1 MGKLLSAGFFRL
13 WKSKMLWASCAAMAA
28 ATMSA
33 VLANWSDRIRFGD
46 QGLDYSIDNVFFCYV
61 LFIAVFIPI
70 VCTLFV
76 GVEHSDGTIR
86 NKLIVG
92 HSKESVYLSNLV
104 LCSTA
109 SLIICTFAV
118 APGLCVGLPL
128 LGGFVMGPV
137 RAVLFILGVY
147 ALALVWAAL
156 STLLAM
162 LVSRRA
168 IAIVAAV
175 LVVLALM
182 LAGVYLEG
190 RLAAPPT
197 LQGYVLSASG
207 ELVPA
212 EPSPN
217 PHYLQE
223 GPVRSAFEFLC
234 DFTPGGQ
241 TLQHIQFAGRTA
253 NHPELLIAYDS
264 LIFAAVTAAG
274 VLLFR
279 RKDLK

>member
-1 MGKLLSAGFFRL
+1 MGNLLSAGFVRL
-13 WKSKMLWASCAAMAA
+13 WKSKMLWASCAAVAA
-28 ATMSA
+28 GTLSA
-33 VLANWSDRIRFGD
+33 IWTRWSEGIQFGYHSSLDSAFTYYVLA
-46 QGLDYSIDNVFFCYV
+46 
-61 LFIAVFIPI
+61 IAALIPI

-92 HSKESVYLSNLV
+92 HGKESVYLSNLV
-104 LCSTA
+104 LCSVA

-128 LGGFVMGPV
+128 LDGFEMGTT
-137 RAVLFILGVY
+137 RAVLFFLAVY
-147 ALALVWAAL
+147 ALALVWAAI
-156 STLLAM
+156 SNLLAM

-168 IAIVAAV
+168 VAIVAVVLTV
-175 LVVLALM
+175 LVLM
-182 LAGVYLEG
+182 LLGVYLEG
-190 RLAAPPT
+190 RLEAPPT
-197 LQGYVLSASG
+197 LQGYSLTANG
-207 ELVPA
+207 ELVLSDPT
-212 EPSPN
+212 PN

-223 GPVRSAFEFLC
+223 GPVRNAFQFLN

-241 TLQHIQFAGRTA
+241 TSQHIAERAKNLEGFIVYNA
-253 NHPELLIAYDS
+253 I
-264 LIFAAVTAAG
+264 IFAAVSAAG